1 MICCMGTGGD
11 SVLEWC
17 RAIDFVERQT
27 KTLIGGFEL
36 NVGLVQTGQ
45 RCLATL
51 ATDSLVMTSQF
62 NALMAFLHFPS
73 SASII

>member
-11 SVLEWC
+11 SVLEGC

-36 NVGLVQTGQ
+36 NVGLVQT
-45 RCLATL
+45 
-51 ATDSLVMTSQF
+51 D
-62 NALMAFLHFPS
+62 
-73 SASII
+73 